1 MPLRLPHDPRNISV
15 ISLTFVVSLLAF
27 ALFLYR
33 QPSAVNQ
40 VYELYWLRLR
50 YNDLRDDPRGGH
62 MKRLYRSRKNR
73 MLGGVCG
80 GIAEYF
86 GIDPVIVRL
95 IAVALFFVGG
105 SAVLAYIIA
114 LIVIPYEPWEAPAG
128 KEAAPPATNLST
140 TTPSAAPQES
150 SSEAVPLFLGI
161 VLIIIGAVFLMHNI
175 PYFSP
180 FYYWAR
186 HYVRDFFWPSILIVF
201 GVFLIARGW
210 KK

>member
-1 MPLRLPHDPRNISV
+1 
-15 ISLTFVVSLLAF
+15 
-27 ALFLYR
+27 
-33 QPSAVNQ
+33 
-40 VYELYWLRLR
+40 
-50 YNDLRDDPRGGH
+50 

-86 GIDPVIVRL
+86 EIDPVIVRL

-114 LIVIPYEPWEAPAG
+114 LIIIPYEPFEITAGQSRDGAAENQSATVGAASAPA
-128 KEAAPPATNLST
+128 ETPRSATN
-140 TTPSAAPQES
+140 ES
-150 SSEAVPLFLGI
+150 IPLFLGI
-161 VLIIIGAVFLMHNI
+161 LLIIIGGLFLMHNL
-175 PYFSP
+175 PFFSP
-180 FYYWAR
+180 FYHQIRW
-186 HYVRDFFWPSILIVF
+186 YVRDFFWPSILIVF

>member
-1 MPLRLPHDPRNISV
+1 
-15 ISLTFVVSLLAF
+15 
-27 ALFLYR
+27 
-33 QPSAVNQ
+33 
-40 VYELYWLRLR
+40 
-50 YNDLRDDPRGGH
+50 

-86 GIDPVIVRL
+86 EIDPVIVRL

-114 LIVIPYEPWEAPAG
+114 LIVIPYEPWEAASG
-128 KEAAPPATNLST
+128 KEKEAAPSATNLST
-140 TTPSAAPQES
+140 TAATVPTPAGSAPPPSS

-161 VLIIIGAVFLMHNI
+161 VLIIIGAVFLMHNLPI
-175 PYFSP
+175 FSP

-186 HYVRDFFWPSILIVF
+186 HYVRHFFWPSILIVF